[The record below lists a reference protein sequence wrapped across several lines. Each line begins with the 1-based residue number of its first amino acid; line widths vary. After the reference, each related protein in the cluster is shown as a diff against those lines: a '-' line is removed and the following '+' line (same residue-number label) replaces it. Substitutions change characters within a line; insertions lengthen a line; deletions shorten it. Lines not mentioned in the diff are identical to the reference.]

1 MAYGSEILIIL
12 ALVLLNG
19 FFAMAELALVSSRR
33 TRLRAMVHKRVPG
46 AAAALAL
53 NENPARFLSTVQVGI
68 TVVGIFAGVFGGEQF
83 GPLLEARLLEV
94 PALADY
100 AGELSTVTVVSVI
113 TYASIVIGELVPKQ
127 LAIRHPERIAAV
139 LAPALALISRLVSP
153 IVFILQGSSRLLLAV
168 FGAETRAVPQVI
180 EEEVKALVAEGVSE
194 GEFAPQ
200 EKEMITG
207 VMRLADWKV
216 RAIKTPVIHVEWL
229 DIGAPEAQQRE
240 ALARSVFSRLVV
252 AQGGLNRPLGIV
264 QKTDLFEQLLAGG
277 PIDVR
282 AALRDPLYVDDHTS
296 TLRVLDQLRRSPVHM
311 AIVLDA
317 SASVSGVVTTFD
329 ILKAIVGG
337 FPGAEEAIQAVQ
349 RHDGS
354 WLMDG
359 EMHLDAVRDI
369 LALPQLAANPDYH
382 TLAGFMLAQFEKV
395 PIAGERFEWGGYRFE
410 VADMDG
416 IKIDKALVTRLE
428 APETEVT

>member
-1 MAYGSEILIIL
+1 MAHGPDILIIL

-83 GPLLEARLLEV
+83 APLLEACLGTV
-94 PALADY
+94 PAVAAYAEELAIF
-100 AGELSTVTVVSVI
+100 AVVSAI

-127 LAIRHPERIAAV
+127 LAIRHPERIAVVVAPV
-139 LAPALALISRLVSP
+139 LAVIARVMAPV
-153 IVFILQGSSRLLLAV
+153 VFVLQGSSRLLMAA
-168 FGAETRAVPQVI
+168 FGAGTKPVPPVI
-180 EEEVKALVAEGVSE
+180 EEEVKALVAEGVRE

-200 EKEMITG
+200 EREMITG

-216 RAIKTPVIHVEWL
+216 RAIKSPAIHVEWL
-229 DIGAPEAQQRE
+229 DIDSTEAEQRKI
-240 ALARSVFSRLVV
+240 LAESVFSRLVV

-264 QKTDLFEQLLAGG
+264 QKTDLFEQMLAGK
-277 PIDVR
+277 PLDVR

-296 TLRVLDQLRRSPVHM
+296 TLRVLDRFRRSPVHM
-311 AIVLDA
+311 AIVLDRNA
-317 SASVSGVVTTFD
+317 RVSGVVTTFD

-337 FPGAEEAIQAVQ
+337 FPGAEDAIQAVQ

-369 LALPQLAANPDYH
+369 LGLPQLSANPDFH
-382 TLAGFMLAQFEKV
+382 TLAGFMFAQFDKV
-395 PIAGERFEWGGYRFE
+395 PIAGERFDWGGYRFE

-416 IKIDKALVTRLE
+416 TKIDKALVTRIE
-428 APETEVT
+428 APDAEMS